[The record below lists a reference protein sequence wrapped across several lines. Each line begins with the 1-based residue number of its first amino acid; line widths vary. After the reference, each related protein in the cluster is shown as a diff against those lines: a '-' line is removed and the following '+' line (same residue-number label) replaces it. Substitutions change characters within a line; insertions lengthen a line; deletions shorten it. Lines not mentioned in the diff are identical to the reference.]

1 VKEKGLLSDR
11 YRQFHEDREKHADFV
26 YVPERVP
33 HFVRAVG
40 GPGKAVLD
48 LGCRAGALS
57 QHFLDGNE
65 VTGMDVD
72 EHALQFAAGRGLSTV
87 WGDVEEPLPFE
98 DESFDAVVA
107 GEILEHVR
115 FPDEVVGEIGRV
127 LRPGG
132 VVVGSVPNAFRLKNR
147 LKFLLGRSPE
157 NNPMHLRMYSPAS
170 IRAELAPVGPAELA
184 FVGGRLVRLSGPL
197 FANVLVFVARRGQSR
212 ESSASA
218 VSRSPSSS
226 PTDGS

>member
-1 VKEKGLLSDR
+1 VKGLLSDR
-11 YRQFHEDREKHADFV
+11 YRQFHEDREKDADFV

-33 HFVRAVG
+33 YFVRAVG
-40 GPGKAVLD
+40 GPGKTVLD

-57 QHFLDGNE
+57 QHFLAGNE

-72 EHALQFAAGRGLSTV
+72 EHALRFAADRGLTTV

-98 DESFDAVVA
+98 DESFDAVVV

-115 FPDEVVGEIGRV
+115 FPDEVVAEIGRV
-127 LRPGG
+127 LKPGG

-147 LKFLLGRSPE
+147 LKFLLGRPPE

-170 IRAELAPVGPAELA
+170 IRAELAPVGPAELS
-184 FVGGRLVRLSGPL
+184 FVGGRLVRLSGRL
-197 FANVLVFVARRGQSR
+197 FANALVFVARQSR

>member
-1 VKEKGLLSDR
+1 MKGLLSDR
-11 YRQFHEDREKHADFV
+11 YRQFHEDREKDADFV

-40 GPGKAVLD
+40 GPGKTVLD

-57 QHFLDGNE
+57 QHFLAGNE

-72 EHALQFAAGRGLSTV
+72 EHALRFAADRGLTTV

-98 DESFDAVVA
+98 DESFDAVVV

-115 FPDEVVGEIGRV
+115 FPDEVVAEIGRV
-127 LRPGG
+127 LKPGG

-147 LKFLLGRSPE
+147 LKFLLGRPPE

-170 IRAELAPVGPAELA
+170 IRAELAPIGGAELS

-197 FANVLVFVARRGQSR
+197 FANALVFVARQSR

>member
-1 VKEKGLLSDR
+1 MKGELSER

-33 HFVRAVG
+33 LFAAAVG

-57 QHFLDGNE
+57 QHFLTGNE
-65 VTGMDVD
+65 VTGVDVD
-72 EHALQFAAGRGLSTV
+72 EHALEHAARRGLRTV

-98 DESFDAVVA
+98 DETFDAVVA

-115 FPDEVVGEIGRV
+115 FPDEVVAEIRRV
-127 LRPGG
+127 LKPGG

-147 LKFLLGRSPE
+147 LKFLLGRPPE

-170 IRAELAPVGPAELA
+170 IRAELAPVGPAEIS
-184 FVGGRLVRLSGPL
+184 FVGGRLVPLSRRL
-197 FANVLVFVARRGQSR
+197 FANALVFVARDQRR

-218 VSRSPSSS
+218 VSLSPSSS

>member
-1 VKEKGLLSDR
+1 VKGELSDR

-33 HFVRAVG
+33 LFVAAVG

-57 QHFLDGNE
+57 QHFLPGNE
-65 VTGMDVD
+65 VTGVDVD
-72 EHALQFAAGRGLSTV
+72 EDALRHAADRGLRTV

-98 DESFDAVVA
+98 DATFDAVVV

-115 FPDEVVGEIGRV
+115 FPDQVVTEIARV
-127 LRPGG
+127 LRPDG

-147 LKFLLGRSPE
+147 VKFLAGRSPE
-157 NNPMHLRMYSPAS
+157 NNPMHLRMYSPAA
-170 IRAELAPVGPAELA
+170 IRAELAPIGTAQVTP
-184 FVGGRLVRLSGPL
+184 VGGRLVRLNPRL
-197 FANVLVFVARRGQSR
+197 FANVLVFVVRRQSR

-218 VSRSPSSS
+218 VRRSPSSS
-226 PTDGS
+226 PTDAS

>member
-1 VKEKGLLSDR
+1 VKGELSDR

-33 HFVRAVG
+33 LFVQAIG
-40 GPGKAVLD
+40 GPGLAVLD

-57 QHFLDGNE
+57 QHFLAGNE
-65 VTGMDVD
+65 VTGVDVD
-72 EHALQFAAGRGLSTV
+72 ESALGHAADRGLRTV

-98 DESFDAVVA
+98 DGSFDAVVV

-115 FPDEVVGEIGRV
+115 FPDEVISEIARV
-127 LRPGG
+127 LKPDG

-147 LKFLLGRSPE
+147 VKFLFGRSPE
-157 NNPMHLRMYSPAS
+157 NNPMHLRMYSPAA
-170 IRAELAPVGPAELA
+170 IRQELAPLGDATVTP
-184 FVGGRLVRLSGPL
+184 VGGRLARLSPRL
-197 FANVLVFVARRGQSR
+197 FGNALVFVVRRGQSR

-218 VSRSPSSS
+218 VSRSPSSI

>member
-1 VKEKGLLSDR
+1 VKGELSDR

-33 HFVRAVG
+33 LFVEAIG
-40 GPGKAVLD
+40 GPGMAVLD

-57 QHFLDGNE
+57 QHFLAGNE
-65 VTGMDVD
+65 VTGVDVD
-72 EHALQFAAGRGLSTV
+72 ENALGHAADRGLRTV

-98 DESFDAVVA
+98 DGSFDAVVV

-115 FPDEVVGEIGRV
+115 FPDEVISEIARV
-127 LRPGG
+127 LKPDG

-147 LKFLLGRSPE
+147 VKFLFGRSPE
-157 NNPMHLRMYSPAS
+157 NNPMHLRMYSPAA
-170 IRAELAPVGPAELA
+170 IRQELAPLGDATVTP
-184 FVGGRLVRLSGPL
+184 VGGRLARLGPRL
-197 FANVLVFVARRGQSR
+197 FGNALVFVVRRGQSR

-218 VSRSPSSS
+218 VSRSPSSI

>member
-1 VKEKGLLSDR
+1 VKGELSDR

-33 HFVRAVG
+33 LFVEAIG
-40 GPGKAVLD
+40 GPGLAVLD

-57 QHFLDGNE
+57 QHFLAGNE
-65 VTGMDVD
+65 VTGVDVD
-72 EHALQFAAGRGLSTV
+72 ENALGHAANRGLRTV

-98 DESFDAVVA
+98 DGSFDAVVV

-115 FPDEVVGEIGRV
+115 FPDEVISEIARV
-127 LRPGG
+127 LKPAG

-147 LKFLLGRSPE
+147 VKFLFGRSPE
-157 NNPMHLRMYSPAS
+157 NNPMHLRMYSPAA
-170 IRAELAPVGPAELA
+170 IRQELAPLGDATVTP
-184 FVGGRLVRLSGPL
+184 VGGRLARLSPRL
-197 FANVLVFVARRGQSR
+197 FGNALVFVVRRGQSR

-218 VSRSPSSS
+218 VSRSPSSI

>member
-1 VKEKGLLSDR
+1 VKGELSDR

-33 HFVRAVG
+33 LFVEAIG
-40 GPGKAVLD
+40 GPGMAVLD

-57 QHFLDGNE
+57 QHFLAGNE
-65 VTGMDVD
+65 VTGVDVD
-72 EHALQFAAGRGLSTV
+72 ENALGHAADRGLRTV

-98 DESFDAVVA
+98 DGSFDAVVV

-115 FPDEVVGEIGRV
+115 FPDEVISEIARV
-127 LRPGG
+127 LKPDG

-147 LKFLLGRSPE
+147 VKFLFGRSPE
-157 NNPMHLRMYSPAS
+157 NNPMHLRMYSPAA
-170 IRAELAPVGPAELA
+170 IRQELAPLGDATVTP
-184 FVGGRLVRLSGPL
+184 VGGRLARLGPRL
-197 FANVLVFVARRGQSR
+197 FGNALVFVVRRGQSR
-212 ESSASA
+212 ESSDPS
-218 VSRSPSSS
+218 VSRSPSSI